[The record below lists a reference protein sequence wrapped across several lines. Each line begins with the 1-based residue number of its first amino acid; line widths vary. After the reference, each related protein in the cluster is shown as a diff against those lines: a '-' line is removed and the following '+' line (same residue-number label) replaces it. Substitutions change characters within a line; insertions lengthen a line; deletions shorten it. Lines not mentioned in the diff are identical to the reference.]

1 MVNSNNSSFINVM
14 LLAISINHF
23 NEQHIKNNMK
33 IIYEALKKQHVV
45 PIVSTKELMKKLE

>member
-23 NEQHIKNNMK
+23 NEQHIKSNMK
-33 IIYEALKKQHVV
+33 IIYEQWQ
-45 PIVSTKELMKKLE
+45 M